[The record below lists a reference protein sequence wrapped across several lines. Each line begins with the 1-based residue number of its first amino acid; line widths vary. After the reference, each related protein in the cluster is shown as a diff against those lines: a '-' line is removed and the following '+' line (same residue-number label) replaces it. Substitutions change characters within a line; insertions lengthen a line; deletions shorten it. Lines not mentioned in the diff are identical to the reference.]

1 MSKFIDS
8 KERDI
13 IFPILHETDREVIQ
27 EGGQYFQ
34 KYKHDIVK
42 NNIVHNLTPVKGDT
56 GRDFNHLKGDYSEAL
71 AKAHFIML
79 GYFVFPQESTKGYID
94 LIIIDKDGL
103 LVKIDVKTITY
114 RKDTQDSPYRISA
127 NSPTKQQKKHGVK
140 LMHIDIDQQAFFMS

>member
-42 NNIVHNLTPVKGDT
+42 NNIVHNL
-56 GRDFNHLKGDYSEAL
+56 
-71 AKAHFIML
+71 
-79 GYFVFPQESTKGYID
+79 
-94 LIIIDKDGL
+94 
-103 LVKIDVKTITY
+103 
-114 RKDTQDSPYRISA
+114 
-127 NSPTKQQKKHGVK
+127 
-140 LMHIDIDQQAFFMS
+140 